1 MGDMISSFVHSYLQ
15 LRPFIRSLTSVTL
28 ICYTH
33 SHSHKHH
40 PFLPPTLPSTH
51 CIFISF
57 TVPRPHSPSS
67 PPPGQ
72 RHFLGSPRSHP
83 GPYPPPGDQSPL
95 TQILFPGIH
104 ALRVALKVPLRVAF
118 VHTDSR
124 RRVFFGG
131 RVPGHVSSHRS
142 ARFAVGGR
150 RGGGETWAD
159 VGGRSK
165 CSGGL

>member
-1 MGDMISSFVHSYLQ
+1 MSAMHTTFVN
-15 LRPFIRSLTSVTL
+15 

-40 PFLPPTLPSTH
+40 PSLPSALPPTH

-57 TVPRPHSPSS
+57 TGPRPHSPSP

-72 RHFLGSPRSHP
+72 RHFLGSPRTHP
-83 GPYPPPGDQSPL
+83 GPHPPPGDQSPL
-95 TQILFPGIH
+95 TQNLLPGSH
-104 ALRVALKVPLRVAF
+104 ALRVALRVAF
-118 VHTDSR
+118 DHADSR

-131 RVPGHVSSHRS
+131 RVPSHVSSHRS
-142 ARFAVGGR
+142 ARFAVGGWC
-150 RGGGETWAD
+150 GGGETWAD

-165 CSGGL
+165 RSGGL